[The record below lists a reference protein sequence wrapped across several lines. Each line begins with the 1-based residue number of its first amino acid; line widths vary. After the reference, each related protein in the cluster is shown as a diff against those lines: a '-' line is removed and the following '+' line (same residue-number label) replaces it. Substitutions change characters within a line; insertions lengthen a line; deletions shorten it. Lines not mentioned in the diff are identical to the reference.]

1 MYLYIISKGAWH
13 SRFPGLPG
21 ALDSKQKGGRPMP
34 RIAVVDDQPDMR
46 QQLCSMIDQYSRENN
61 CMLEV
66 TAFSDG
72 AQIITNYC
80 KGFDIIFLD
89 IEMPE
94 LGGMDAAE
102 RIRTVDPDV
111 VLVFV
116 TNMAQYAIRGYE
128 VDALDFVLKPV
139 NYYQFSTKLARALQR
154 VQRRKG
160 GQIALQT
167 AGGVQLLN
175 TEDIYWLET
184 RDRMLHYHTS
194 TGVWS
199 VRSSLQNAEKQL
211 APYHFA
217 KCNQCYLVNLRYVRA
232 VQNDMVQVGE
242 DRLEISRRQRAAFLA
257 AVAAYVGGCHVML
270 PNLQQFLSLL
280 VCGIQLWGAALTY
293 WLPLRHSPHFW
304 QRALLCLISSIPLST
319 FLLWADHTPS
329 SLFLRAGAYILFCM
343 WMIFASHS
351 CTQLDWSGAN
361 YCAIWGILSALTT
374 FELWQLLVWCL
385 AQVNIF
391 LPLDQPSA
399 LLLQLL
405 FFAAAYCLLRVTVA
419 HSMPYEGSYHIGPR
433 QQISA
438 IILGG
443 MFVLLFLTM
452 QTVTSTGVSR
462 ETSIFVVVPLAL
474 CQLYCITLL
483 YLQTE
488 LFKKA
493 AMEKEMNSLNMLYE
507 RQRQQYQVAKRNVQ
521 IINRKCHELKVQIA
535 DLRRMAPNAA
545 LQQSLNEA
553 EAAARQYDA
562 STQTGSEVLDVVLTE
577 KSMLCEAHHISI
589 NNVADGTCL
598 HFMDPADLYALFANA
613 LDHAIELTRKL
624 PEPEK
629 RMIDLLVCRRQGFA
643 VLNIISAV
651 PDGPDPGRETCDEL
665 KIVKRIIQKYNGFLT
680 TESNGGFFAIK
691 AVFPVQ

>member
-1 MYLYIISKGAWH
+1 
-13 SRFPGLPG
+13 
-21 ALDSKQKGGRPMP
+21 
-34 RIAVVDDQPDMR
+34 
-46 QQLCSMIDQYSRENN
+46 
-61 CMLEV
+61 
-66 TAFSDG
+66 
-72 AQIITNYC
+72 
-80 KGFDIIFLD
+80 
-89 IEMPE
+89 
-94 LGGMDAAE
+94 
-102 RIRTVDPDV
+102 
-111 VLVFV
+111 
-116 TNMAQYAIRGYE
+116 
-128 VDALDFVLKPV
+128 
-139 NYYQFSTKLARALQR
+139 
-154 VQRRKG
+154 
-160 GQIALQT
+160 
-167 AGGVQLLN
+167 
-175 TEDIYWLET
+175 
-184 RDRMLHYHTS
+184 
-194 TGVWS
+194 
-199 VRSSLQNAEKQL
+199 
-211 APYHFA
+211 
-217 KCNQCYLVNLRYVRA
+217 
-232 VQNDMVQVGE
+232 
-242 DRLEISRRQRAAFLA
+242 
-257 AVAAYVGGCHVML
+257 ML

-304 QRALLCLISSIPLST
+304 QRALLCLIPSIPLST
-319 FLLWADHTPS
+319 FLLWVDYTPS

-452 QTVTSTGVSR
+452 QTVTNSGVSR
-462 ETSIFVVVPLAL
+462 ETSIFIVVPLAL

-577 KSMLCEAHHISI
+577 RACCAKP
-589 NNVADGTCL
+589 T
-598 HFMDPADLYALFANA
+598 
-613 LDHAIELTRKL
+613 T
-624 PEPEK
+624 
-629 RMIDLLVCRRQGFA
+629 
-643 VLNIISAV
+643 SAS
-651 PDGPDPGRETCDEL
+651 TM
-665 KIVKRIIQKYNGFLT
+665 
-680 TESNGGFFAIK
+680 
-691 AVFPVQ
+691 

>member
-1 MYLYIISKGAWH
+1 
-13 SRFPGLPG
+13 
-21 ALDSKQKGGRPMP
+21 
-34 RIAVVDDQPDMR
+34 
-46 QQLCSMIDQYSRENN
+46 
-61 CMLEV
+61 
-66 TAFSDG
+66 
-72 AQIITNYC
+72 
-80 KGFDIIFLD
+80 
-89 IEMPE
+89 
-94 LGGMDAAE
+94 
-102 RIRTVDPDV
+102 
-111 VLVFV
+111 
-116 TNMAQYAIRGYE
+116 
-128 VDALDFVLKPV
+128 
-139 NYYQFSTKLARALQR
+139 
-154 VQRRKG
+154 
-160 GQIALQT
+160 
-167 AGGVQLLN
+167 
-175 TEDIYWLET
+175 
-184 RDRMLHYHTS
+184 
-194 TGVWS
+194 
-199 VRSSLQNAEKQL
+199 
-211 APYHFA
+211 
-217 KCNQCYLVNLRYVRA
+217 
-232 VQNDMVQVGE
+232 
-242 DRLEISRRQRAAFLA
+242 
-257 AVAAYVGGCHVML
+257 ML

-304 QRALLCLISSIPLST
+304 QRALLCLIPSIPLST

-351 CTQLDWSGAN
+351 CTQLDWSGAT

-452 QTVTSTGVSR
+452 QTVTNSGVSR

-624 PEPEK
+624 PEQEK

>member
-1 MYLYIISKGAWH
+1 
-13 SRFPGLPG
+13 
-21 ALDSKQKGGRPMP
+21 
-34 RIAVVDDQPDMR
+34 
-46 QQLCSMIDQYSRENN
+46 
-61 CMLEV
+61 
-66 TAFSDG
+66 
-72 AQIITNYC
+72 
-80 KGFDIIFLD
+80 
-89 IEMPE
+89 
-94 LGGMDAAE
+94 
-102 RIRTVDPDV
+102 
-111 VLVFV
+111 
-116 TNMAQYAIRGYE
+116 
-128 VDALDFVLKPV
+128 
-139 NYYQFSTKLARALQR
+139 
-154 VQRRKG
+154 
-160 GQIALQT
+160 
-167 AGGVQLLN
+167 
-175 TEDIYWLET
+175 
-184 RDRMLHYHTS
+184 
-194 TGVWS
+194 
-199 VRSSLQNAEKQL
+199 
-211 APYHFA
+211 
-217 KCNQCYLVNLRYVRA
+217 
-232 VQNDMVQVGE
+232 
-242 DRLEISRRQRAAFLA
+242 
-257 AVAAYVGGCHVML
+257 ML

-304 QRALLCLISSIPLST
+304 QRALLCLIPSIPLST
-319 FLLWADHTPS
+319 FLLWVDYTPS

-452 QTVTSTGVSR
+452 QTVTNSGVSQ
-462 ETSIFVVVPLAL
+462 ETSIFIVVPLAL

-521 IINRKCHELKVQIA
+521 IINRKCHELKVQTSGDAQAVENARHALELVLRSEAKDIREKYVEPPYTTTFGILFLPFEGLYAEVVNAGLLEVLQRDYQVNIA
-535 DLRRMAPNAA
+535 GPSTMAA
-545 LQQSLNEA
+545 LLNSLQMGFKTLAIQKRSGEVWQLLGAVKTEFDKFGQGLSKLQQRLRQTDEELDNLIGVRSRAISRKLRA
-553 EAAARQYDA
+553 VQTMDDASAAALL
-562 STQTGSEVLDVVLTE
+562 ELDTE
-577 KSMLCEAHHISI
+577 PGRPVSA
-589 NNVADGTCL
+589 
-598 HFMDPADLYALFANA
+598 
-613 LDHAIELTRKL
+613 RL
-624 PEPEK
+624 PES
-629 RMIDLLVCRRQGFA
+629 RG
-643 VLNIISAV
+643 
-651 PDGPDPGRETCDEL
+651 DE
-665 KIVKRIIQKYNGFLT
+665 
-680 TESNGGFFAIK
+680 
-691 AVFPVQ
+691 

>member
-1 MYLYIISKGAWH
+1 
-13 SRFPGLPG
+13 
-21 ALDSKQKGGRPMP
+21 
-34 RIAVVDDQPDMR
+34 
-46 QQLCSMIDQYSRENN
+46 
-61 CMLEV
+61 
-66 TAFSDG
+66 
-72 AQIITNYC
+72 
-80 KGFDIIFLD
+80 
-89 IEMPE
+89 
-94 LGGMDAAE
+94 
-102 RIRTVDPDV
+102 
-111 VLVFV
+111 
-116 TNMAQYAIRGYE
+116 
-128 VDALDFVLKPV
+128 
-139 NYYQFSTKLARALQR
+139 
-154 VQRRKG
+154 
-160 GQIALQT
+160 
-167 AGGVQLLN
+167 
-175 TEDIYWLET
+175 
-184 RDRMLHYHTS
+184 
-194 TGVWS
+194 
-199 VRSSLQNAEKQL
+199 
-211 APYHFA
+211 
-217 KCNQCYLVNLRYVRA
+217 
-232 VQNDMVQVGE
+232 
-242 DRLEISRRQRAAFLA
+242 
-257 AVAAYVGGCHVML
+257 ML

-304 QRALLCLISSIPLST
+304 QRALLCLIPSIPLST
-319 FLLWADHTPS
+319 FLLWADYTPS

-452 QTVTSTGVSR
+452 QTVTNTGVSR

-507 RQRQQYQVAKRNVQ
+507 RQRQQYPGTFHHFPHPINLRQPTTSRLRVPKNSETKNSALAVSTIAGPAGRLIAQERLNPSQAQSAPIPAASSRMPGSVRAQ
-521 IINRKCHELKVQIA
+521 QRAATAGSIITPTAISV
-535 DLRRMAPNAA
+535 P
-545 LQQSLNEA
+545 
-553 EAAARQYDA
+553 
-562 STQTGSEVLDVVLTE
+562 ST
-577 KSMLCEAHHISI
+577 
-589 NNVADGTCL
+589 
-598 HFMDPADLYALFANA
+598 
-613 LDHAIELTRKL
+613 
-624 PEPEK
+624 
-629 RMIDLLVCRRQGFA
+629 
-643 VLNIISAV
+643 
-651 PDGPDPGRETCDEL
+651 
-665 KIVKRIIQKYNGFLT
+665 
-680 TESNGGFFAIK
+680 
-691 AVFPVQ
+691 